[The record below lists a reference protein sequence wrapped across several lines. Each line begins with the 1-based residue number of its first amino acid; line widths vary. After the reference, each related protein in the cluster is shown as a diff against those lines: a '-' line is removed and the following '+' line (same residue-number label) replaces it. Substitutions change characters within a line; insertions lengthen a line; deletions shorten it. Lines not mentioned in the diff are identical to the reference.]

1 MHRGPCGKYKSNV
14 SEEVLLS
21 TIHICHNLAERTFP
35 FLEFERE
42 VLDVDLQQR
51 MFWSS
56 PFRPARTRTAP
67 VASCKAAASPGL
79 RTLAQGFGLAGIG
92 LGRSSHVHGWHAAAA
107 AGYGSGEA
115 TR

>member
-1 MHRGPCGKYKSNV
+1 MHRGPYGKYKSNV

-21 TIHICHNLAERTFP
+21 TIHMCHNFAERTFP

-56 PFRPARTRTAP
+56 PFRPARTAP
-67 VASCKAAASPGL
+67 VASCKAAASPG
-79 RTLAQGFGLAGIG
+79 RRSLAQGYGLVGIG

-115 TR
+115 TQ